1 MRLPERS
8 VSITADGVDVKLKN
22 MDDEKYVGVVKR
34 VCVKTF
40 VSGVPWNCLT
50 NIGLV
55 ALFTK

>member
-1 MRLPERS
+1 M
-8 VSITADGVDVKLKN
+8 SITADGVDVKLKN